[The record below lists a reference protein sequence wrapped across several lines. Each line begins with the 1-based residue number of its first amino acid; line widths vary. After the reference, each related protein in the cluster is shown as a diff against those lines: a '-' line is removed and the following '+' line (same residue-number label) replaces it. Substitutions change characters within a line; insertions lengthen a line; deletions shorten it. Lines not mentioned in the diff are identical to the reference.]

1 MLSMETQLGLR
12 ENWKQ
17 FGLLVLIN
25 ALVGGMIG
33 LERSILPSLASQS
46 FGMESH
52 AVMFSFIVVFG
63 ITKSIA
69 NYYAG
74 HFANQIGRKNL
85 LILGWFIALPIPFI
99 LMWAPNW
106 NWIIAANVLLG
117 INQGL
122 AWSSTVTMKI
132 DLVGDRNR
140 GLAMGIN
147 EFAGYI
153 SVGLVAFLTAW
164 IAQHYGIRP
173 YPFYM
178 GIGFVSLGLCLTII
192 LVRDTRGHVSA
203 ASLQSSMP
211 RLTSIFWDTT
221 WRHPNLG
228 SITQAGL
235 VNNLN
240 DGMIWGL
247 FPILLVAKGFNL
259 AEIGIITA
267 LYPMVWGLAQLG
279 TGKLSDLI
287 CQKDLMIYGMLLQ
300 ALALFGLM
308 AAQVFWQFVGLSVML
323 GLGTALVYPTF
334 MAAVAQ
340 NTHPMDRAKSLGVFR
355 LWRDLGYAVGALLTG
370 ILMLFFPIWVSICT
384 IGALTL
390 MSAGI
395 IKIRMSCN

>member
-1 MLSMETQLGLR
+1 MKTQLGLR

-17 FGLLVLIN
+17 FSLLVLIN

-46 FGMESH
+46 FGLESH
-52 AVMFSFIVVFG
+52 AVMFSFIGVFG
-63 ITKSIA
+63 ITKSLA

-85 LILGWFIALPIPFI
+85 LILGWFIAIPIPFI
-99 LMWAPNW
+99 LMWAPTW
-106 NWIIAANVLLG
+106 SWIIAANILLG
-117 INQGL
+117 LNQGL

-147 EFAGYI
+147 EFAGYL
-153 SVGLVAFLTAW
+153 SVGLVAFCTAW

-173 YPFYM
+173 YPFYL
-178 GIGFVSLGLCLTII
+178 GLAFVSIGLCLS
-192 LVRDTRGHVSA
+192 VFFVHDTRRHVSA
-203 ASLQSSMP
+203 AAAQSTVP
-211 RLTSIFWDTT
+211 RLSSVFWDTSY
-221 WRHPNLG
+221 RHPNLG
-228 SITQAGL
+228 SVTQAGL
-235 VNNLN
+235 INNLN

-247 FPILLVAKGFNL
+247 FPVLLLAKGFPL
-259 AEIGIITA
+259 AEIGIIVA

-287 CQKDLMIYGMLLQ
+287 CQKDLLIYGMLVQ
-300 ALALFGLM
+300 GLALFGLIV
-308 AAQVFWQFVGLSVML
+308 AQAFWHFASLSVLL
-323 GLGTALVYPTF
+323 GLGTAMVYPTF

-340 NTHPMDRAKSLGVFR
+340 NTHPLDRAQSLGVFR
-355 LWRDLGYAVGALLTG
+355 LWRDLGYAVGASMTG
-370 ILMLFFPIWVSICT
+370 ILMVYFPIWVSIAS

-395 IKIRMSCN
+395 IKMRMSCN

>member
-1 MLSMETQLGLR
+1 MGAQLGLR
-12 ENWKQ
+12 ANWKQ
-17 FGLLVLIN
+17 FSLLVLIN

-33 LERSILPSLASQS
+33 LERSILPSLALES

-85 LILGWFIALPIPFI
+85 LIFGWFIAIPIPFI
-99 LMWAPNW
+99 LMWAPTW
-106 NWIIAANVLLG
+106 NWIVVANILLG

-147 EFAGYI
+147 EFAGYL

-173 YPFYM
+173 YPFYL
-178 GIGFVSLGLCLTII
+178 GIAFVGLGI
-192 LVRDTRGHVSA
+192 LLSAVFVHDTRGHVSA
-203 ASLQSSMP
+203 ATVQRTVP

-228 SITQAGL
+228 SVTQAGL
-235 VNNLN
+235 INNLN

-247 FPILLVAKGFNL
+247 FPIFLLAKGFAL
-259 AEIGIITA
+259 AEIGILVA
-267 LYPMVWGLAQLG
+267 LYPMVWGMAQLG

-287 CQKDLMIYGMLLQ
+287 CQKDLLILGMLFQ
-300 ALALFGLM
+300 GIALFGLIIS
-308 AAQVFWQFVGLSVML
+308 QTFWHFASLSVLL
-323 GLGTALVYPTF
+323 GLGTAMVYPTF

-340 NTHPMDRAKSLGVFR
+340 NTHPEDRAESLGVFR
-355 LWRDLGYAVGALLTG
+355 LWRDLGYAVGALITG
-370 ILMLFFPIWVSICT
+370 ILMAYFPVWVSIASIGTLT
-384 IGALTL
+384 II
-390 MSAGI
+390 SAGV
-395 IKIRMSCN
+395 IKIRMRC

>member
-1 MLSMETQLGLR
+1 MVTQLGLR
-12 ENWKQ
+12 ANWKQ
-17 FGLLVLIN
+17 FSLLVLIN

-33 LERSILPSLASQS
+33 LERSILPSLASES

-85 LILGWFIALPIPFI
+85 LILGWFIAIPIPFI

-106 NWIIAANVLLG
+106 NWIVAANILLG

-147 EFAGYI
+147 EFAGYL

-173 YPFYM
+173 YPFYL
-178 GIGFVSLGLCLTII
+178 GIAFVSLGMLLS
-192 LVRDTRGHVSA
+192 VFFVHDTRGHVSA
-203 ASLQSSMP
+203 AAVQSTVP
-211 RLTSIFWDTT
+211 RLISIFWDTT

-228 SITQAGL
+228 AVTQAGL
-235 VNNLN
+235 INNLN

-247 FPILLVAKGFNL
+247 FPILLLAKGFAL
-259 AEIGIITA
+259 AEIGILVA

-287 CQKDLMIYGMLLQ
+287 CQKDLLILGMLFQ
-300 ALALFGLM
+300 GIALFGLIV
-308 AAQVFWQFVGLSVML
+308 AQTFWHFASLSVLL
-323 GLGTALVYPTF
+323 GLGTAMVYPTF

-340 NTHPMDRAKSLGVFR
+340 NTHPEDRAESLGVFR
-355 LWRDLGYAVGALLTG
+355 LWRDLGYAIGAFMTG
-370 ILMLFFPIWVSICT
+370 ILMGYFPVWVSIASIGTLT
-384 IGALTL
+384 II
-390 MSAGI
+390 SAGV
-395 IKIRMSCN
+395 IKIRMRC

>member
-1 MLSMETQLGLR
+1 MERMGAQLGLR
-12 ENWKQ
+12 ANWKQ
-17 FGLLVLIN
+17 FSLLVLIN

-33 LERSILPSLASQS
+33 LERSILPSLALES

-85 LILGWFIALPIPFI
+85 LILGWFIAIPIPFI
-99 LMWAPNW
+99 LMWAPTW
-106 NWIIAANVLLG
+106 NWIVVANILLG

-147 EFAGYI
+147 EFSGYL

-173 YPFYM
+173 YPFYL
-178 GIGFVSLGLCLTII
+178 GIAFVGLGI
-192 LVRDTRGHVSA
+192 LLSVVFVHDTRGHVSA
-203 ASLQSSMP
+203 ASVQRTVP

-228 SITQAGL
+228 SVTQAGL
-235 VNNLN
+235 INNLN

-247 FPILLVAKGFNL
+247 FPILLLAKGFDL
-259 AEIGIITA
+259 AEIGILVA

-279 TGKLSDLI
+279 TGKFSDLI
-287 CQKDLMIYGMLLQ
+287 CQKDLLILGMLFQ
-300 ALALFGLM
+300 GIALFGLIIS
-308 AAQVFWQFVGLSVML
+308 QTFWHFASLSVLL
-323 GLGTALVYPTF
+323 GLGTAMVYPTF

-340 NTHPMDRAKSLGVFR
+340 NTHPEDRAESLGVFR
-355 LWRDLGYAVGALLTG
+355 LWRDLGYAVGALITG
-370 ILMLFFPIWVSICT
+370 ILMAYFPVWVSIASIGTLT
-384 IGALTL
+384 II
-390 MSAGI
+390 SAGV
-395 IKIRMSCN
+395 IKIRMRC

>member
-1 MLSMETQLGLR
+1 MGTQLGLR
-12 ENWKQ
+12 ANWKQ
-17 FGLLVLIN
+17 FSLLVFIN

-33 LERSILPSLASQS
+33 LERSILPSLASES

-85 LILGWFIALPIPFI
+85 LILGWFIAIPIPFI
-99 LMWAPNW
+99 LMWAPTW
-106 NWIIAANVLLG
+106 NWIVAANILLG

-147 EFAGYI
+147 EFAGYL

-173 YPFYM
+173 YPFYL
-178 GIGFVSLGLCLTII
+178 GIAFVGLGI
-192 LVRDTRGHVSA
+192 LLSVFFVHDTRGHVSA
-203 ASLQSSMP
+203 AAVQSTVP
-211 RLTSIFWDTT
+211 RLASIFWDTT

-228 SITQAGL
+228 AVTQAGL
-235 VNNLN
+235 INNLD

-247 FPILLVAKGFNL
+247 FPILLLAKGFAL
-259 AEIGIITA
+259 AEIGILVA

-287 CQKDLMIYGMLLQ
+287 CQKDLLILGMLFQ
-300 ALALFGLM
+300 GIALFGLIV
-308 AAQVFWQFVGLSVML
+308 AQKFWHFASLSVLL
-323 GLGTALVYPTF
+323 GLGTAMVYPTF

-340 NTHPMDRAKSLGVFR
+340 NTHPEDRAESLGVFR
-355 LWRDLGYAVGALLTG
+355 LWRDLGYAIGAFMTG
-370 ILMLFFPIWVSICT
+370 ILMAYFPVWVSIASIGTLT
-384 IGALTL
+384 II
-390 MSAGI
+390 SAGV
-395 IKIRMSCN
+395 IKIRMRC

>member
-1 MLSMETQLGLR
+1 MGTQLGLR
-12 ENWKQ
+12 ANWKQ
-17 FGLLVLIN
+17 FSLLVFIN

-33 LERSILPSLASQS
+33 LERSILPSLASES

-85 LILGWFIALPIPFI
+85 LILGWFIAIPIPFI
-99 LMWAPNW
+99 LMWAPTW
-106 NWIIAANVLLG
+106 NWIVAANILLG

-147 EFAGYI
+147 EFAGYL

-173 YPFYM
+173 YPFYL
-178 GIGFVSLGLCLTII
+178 GIAFVSLGI
-192 LVRDTRGHVSA
+192 LLSVFFVHDTRGHVSA
-203 ASLQSSMP
+203 AAVQSTVS
-211 RLTSIFWDTT
+211 RLPSIFWDTT

-228 SITQAGL
+228 SVTQAGL
-235 VNNLN
+235 INNLN

-247 FPILLVAKGFNL
+247 FPILLMAKGFTI
-259 AEIGIITA
+259 AEIGILVA

-287 CQKDLMIYGMLLQ
+287 CQKDILIWGMLFQ
-300 ALALFGLM
+300 GIALFGLIV
-308 AAQVFWQFVGLSVML
+308 AQTFWYFAILSVLL
-323 GLGTALVYPTF
+323 GLGTAMVYPTF

-340 NTHPMDRAKSLGVFR
+340 NTHPEDRAESLGVFR
-355 LWRDLGYAVGALLTG
+355 LWRDLGYAIGALITG
-370 ILMLFFPIWVSICT
+370 ILVVYFPVWVSIASIGTLT
-384 IGALTL
+384 IL
-390 MSAGI
+390 SAGI
-395 IKIRMSCN
+395 IKIRMRC